1 MINWI
6 LTYSFLGY
14 QASDALEQEIL
25 NKAKEIGT
33 SYKIGNPIGPNAPIP
48 YNKKIYSYPLEFLQ
62 QHFQNKV
69 GNPQ

>member
-6 LTYSFLGY
+6 LTYNFLGY
-14 QASDALEQEIL
+14 QASDTLEQEIF
-25 NKAKEIGT
+25 NKAKEIHIA
-33 SYKIGNPIGPNAPIP
+33 YKIGNSTGPNAPIP

-62 QHFQNKV
+62 QYFQDRV